1 MARHDCPHCD
11 RSFPAKKALDDHVGR
26 EHPDETTPINKT
38 ALVVGG
44 LLVVA
49 ALVVG
54 ATVLTGGGGGEA
66 DDSRFHLE
74 SAPTKGD
81 PDAPVTLVAFESPA
95 CTSCRLFHLPR
106 DGQPSI
112 LDRIEINYIDT
123 GQLYYAEKYTK
134 AGYRWED
141 VAASGQKCAFHM
153 GGAEAF
159 FDLTEHFYDRQPDVN
174 QGNVVGFME
183 DWAAANGLDP
193 EALADCAES
202 RDHGDELNM
211 DLNDAQR
218 AGVLGTP
225 TFFLI
230 EADGF
235 VNRLPLG
242 EYDSFAQAI
251 DKALEEAEQ
260 QAAEEDAQQNTTAS
274 GNQSQTTTQDR

>member
-1 MARHDCPHCD
+1 MAPNDCPHCE
-11 RSFPAKKALDDHVGR
+11 RSFPHKKALEDHIGR
-26 EHPDETTPINKT
+26 EHPDARAPVNKT

-54 ATVLTGGGGGEA
+54 ASMLMGDGAGSA

-74 SAPTKGD
+74 SVPTKGD

-95 CTSCRLFHLPR
+95 CTSCRQFHLPR
-106 DGQPSI
+106 DGQASI
-112 LDRIEINYIDT
+112 LDRIEANYVDT
-123 GQLYYAEKYTK
+123 GQVFYAEKYAK

-159 FDLTEHFYDRQPDVN
+159 FDLTQAFYDRQPSIG
-174 QGNVVGFME
+174 QGNVVTFME
-183 DWAAANGLDP
+183 DWAEGYGLDGQ
-193 EALADCAES
+193 ALADCAED
-202 RDHGDELNM
+202 RDHGDELNV
-211 DLNDAQR
+211 DLNDGR
-218 AGVLGTP
+218 EAGVLGTP

-230 EADGF
+230 EPDGS

-242 EYDSFAQAI
+242 GYDSFADAI
-251 DKALEEAEQ
+251 DEALEEAERP
-260 QAAEEDAQQNTTAS
+260 AEENATSD
-274 GNQSQTTTQDR
+274 GNQSQATTRDR

>member
-11 RSFPAKKALDDHVGR
+11 RSFPAKKALDDHIGR
-26 EHPDETTPINKT
+26 EHPDERTPINKT

-66 DDSRFHLE
+66 DDNRFHLE
-74 SAPTKGD
+74 SVPTKGD

-95 CTSCRLFHLPR
+95 CTSCRQFHLPR
-106 DGQPSI
+106 DGQASI
-112 LDRIEINYIDT
+112 LDRIETNYIDE
-123 GQLYYAEKYTK
+123 GQLYYAEKYAK

-159 FDLTEHFYDRQPDVN
+159 FDLTEHFYDRQPSIN

-183 DWAAANGLDP
+183 DWASSNGLDP

-202 RDHGDELNM
+202 RDHGRELNM
-211 DLNDAQR
+211 DLKDGQE

-242 EYDSFAQAI
+242 GYDSFADAI
-251 DKALEEAEQ
+251 DDALEEAEQ
-260 QAAEEDAQQNTTAS
+260 QAAQENATAS
-274 GNQSQTTTQDR
+274 GNQSQATTRDR